1 MENRFNKIGRV
12 DCKITKVLSAA
23 PVTGV
28 NQTTGEVWSYLR
40 VELQD
45 TTSTDTK
52 ITNVFIN
59 QFNPIE
65 KIVVGAHV
73 DIVVSK
79 DTTTGKINYAYF
91 IGSNKLTNAKILK
104 LAGADEATIDEGRK
118 QARTALADALAKR
131 IAKAKEME
139 SQLAG
144 A

>member
-28 NQTTGEVWSYLR
+28 NQTTGEVWSYLQ
-40 VELQD
+40 VELQEA
-45 TTSTDTK
+45 TTGKTRVM
-52 ITNVFIN
+52 NMFIN
-59 QFNPIE
+59 QFNTKE
-65 KIVVGAHV
+65 NIVVGALV
-73 DIVVSK
+73 NIVASQ
-79 DTTTGKINYAYF
+79 DTTTGKINYATF
-91 IGSNKLTNAKILK
+91 IGSNKLTNAELLTI
-104 LAGADEATIDEGRK
+104 AGADKAIVAEGSK